1 MRSVASS
8 YHQVMRFPNDAGV
21 IEEVFGD
28 QIMSKQC
35 FVTVNGSRAAKG
47 YVHSVE
53 EPESNE
59 LFADVGKAADQ
70 KAVEDLVEVRID
82 EKNPDKFFLLGSSLS
97 STERLEVLEFLTSN
111 IEVFAWTPYDMPGID
126 PNFICH

>member
-1 MRSVASS
+1 
-8 YHQVMRFPNDAGV
+8 MRFPNDTGI
-21 IEEVFGD
+21 IEEVYGD

-35 FVTVNGSRAAKG
+35 FATVNGSHAAKG

-59 LFADVGKAADQ
+59 LFVDVGKEADQ
-70 KAVEDLVEVRID
+70 KVVEDLVEVKID

-97 STERLEVLEFLTSN
+97 STERLEVLEF
-111 IEVFAWTPYDMPGID
+111 
-126 PNFICH
+126 

>member
-1 MRSVASS
+1 
-8 YHQVMRFPNDAGV
+8 MRFPNEAGI

-35 FVTVNGSRAAKG
+35 FVTVNGSRATKG

-59 LFADVGKAADQ
+59 LFADVSKAADQ
-70 KAVEDLVEVRID
+70 KAVEDLVKVRID

-97 STERLEVLEFLTSN
+97 STERLEVLEF
-111 IEVFAWTPYDMPGID
+111 
-126 PNFICH
+126 